1 MAKVNKKGEF
11 FVEDNKVEEAKKT
24 ILIVDDEKS
33 IVDIII
39 YNLAK
44 EGLITAIKPLKTI
57 KMKENDR
64 FSTSVDD
71 I

>member
-1 MAKVNKKGEF
+1 
-11 FVEDNKVEEAKKT
+11 
-24 ILIVDDEKS
+24 
-33 IVDIII
+33 
-39 YNLAK
+39 LAK

-57 KMKENDR
+57 KMKKNDR